1 VVSASTRRWLAG
13 RSLVAKVKG
22 QDTKRVALAA
32 AAVVV
37 AVVLVG
43 WLVLRDGGD
52 PGPPHPLAEQQ
63 GGGKTLQVVSA
74 SDLLQALAGVGYPVY
89 WAGLRPDVEYEV
101 TRFEDGQTFVRYL
114 PEDEEPGTKHPYLT
128 VGSYA
133 RPNAVASVKALGKE
147 GGLALR
153 LPGGGVGFAEGVKA
167 TSVYLAFPGVGT
179 QIEVY
184 DPQPGQ
190 ALQLV
195 RSGVISPVG

>member
-1 VVSASTRRWLAG
+1 VGSAKRRWPAGHRLA
-13 RSLVAKVKG
+13 AKVKG
-22 QDTKRVALAA
+22 QDKKRVVLAA
-32 AAVVV
+32 VAAVVGI
-37 AVVLVG
+37 VLLS
-43 WLVLRDGGD
+43 WLLLRDGGD

-63 GGGKTLQVVSA
+63 SGGKTLEVVGA
-74 SDLLQALAGVGYPVY
+74 SDLLRALAGVGYPVY
-89 WAGLRPDVEYEV
+89 WAGLRADVEYEV
-101 TRFEDGQTFVRYL
+101 TRFEDGRTFIRYL
-114 PEDEEPGTKHPYLT
+114 PEGEEPGTKHPYLT
-128 VGSYA
+128 IGSYA
-133 RPNAVASVKALGKE
+133 RPNAVSSVKALGND

-195 RSGVISPVG
+195 RSSVISPVG